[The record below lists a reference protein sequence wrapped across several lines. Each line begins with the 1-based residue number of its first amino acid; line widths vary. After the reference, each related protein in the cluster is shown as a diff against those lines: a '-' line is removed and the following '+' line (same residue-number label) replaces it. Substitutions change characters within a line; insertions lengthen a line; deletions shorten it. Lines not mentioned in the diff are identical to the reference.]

1 MRNPIAYMLTWTT
14 YGSWLQGD
22 ERGYVKDG
30 VILYGNKALNTAN
43 KALMQYPE
51 VSLTLVQRQTIEN
64 ALRKEA
70 ELLGQEIYA
79 IAVGKN
85 HIHLAV
91 SSNGMDA
98 GVAVSHYKNA
108 ARLKI
113 KDDGFIRRLWTRG
126 FSKRYCF
133 DEHQLQTVIAYV
145 NNHNKKNGRLKPP
158 T

>member
-133 DEHQLQTVIAYV
+133 DEYQLQTVIAYV
-145 NNHNKKNGRLKPP
+145 NNHNKKNGSL
-158 T
+158 